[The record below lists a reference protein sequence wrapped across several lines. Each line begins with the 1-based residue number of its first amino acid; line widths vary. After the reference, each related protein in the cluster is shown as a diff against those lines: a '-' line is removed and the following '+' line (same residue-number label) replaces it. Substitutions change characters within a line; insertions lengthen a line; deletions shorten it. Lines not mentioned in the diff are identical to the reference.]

1 MIFLSLLIAAGA
13 AHAAVTPQA
22 KKCAEKFF
30 AAYDPLE
37 GYTALIKKTERAPRG
52 GRVLNEQRIRL
63 THRKPV
69 YVKVEFLDKGSTGI
83 KNNGM
88 ISEYDGGRKQKVTL
102 GKPTFAGALMNRA
115 AKAVIGDALDL
126 FSPYSTDKE
135 YLTLNRTSLT
145 NLAHMLKAHMKA
157 MEESER
163 GGLSAESEGGG
174 CRLRYAAHAPV
185 FTRTFS
191 GIPELEQALDEMAA
205 SPIFWVFLNL
215 DQFRDLTDFYRN
227 FAGKKIQISESS
239 MPFELVLRPDG
250 LPKELRFFHKS
261 KEMASYAY
269 EEITPLKK

>member
-1 MIFLSLLIAAGA
+1 MFLLYLLIAA
-13 AHAAVTPQA
+13 AHATVTPQA
-22 KKCAEKFF
+22 KACLEKFF
-30 AAYDPLE
+30 AAYDPLD
-37 GYTALIKKTERAPRG
+37 GYTALIKKTERAPRS
-52 GRVLNEQRIRL
+52 GRILNEQRIRL

-88 ISEYDGGRKQKVTL
+88 ISEFEGGRKQKVTL

-145 NLAHMLKAHMKA
+145 NLAHMLKTHLKA
-157 MEESER
+157 MEESGK
-163 GGLSAESEGGG
+163 GGLSADGEG

-205 SPIFWVFLNL
+205 NPIFWVFLNL
-215 DQFRDLTDFYRN
+215 DQFSDLTDFYRN
-227 FAGKKIQISESS
+227 FAGKKIQVSESS
-239 MPFELVLRPDG
+239 MPFELVLSPDG
-250 LPKELRFFHKS
+250 LPKELRFFHKY
-261 KEMASYAY
+261 KEMASYVY
-269 EEITPLKK
+269 EELTPLKK